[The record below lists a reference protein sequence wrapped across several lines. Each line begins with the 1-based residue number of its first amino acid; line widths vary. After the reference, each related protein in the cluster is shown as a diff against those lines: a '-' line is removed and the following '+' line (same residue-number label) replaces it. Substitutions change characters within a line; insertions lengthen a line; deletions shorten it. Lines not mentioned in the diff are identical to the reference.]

1 MITRKHER
9 LLFWHQSKNC
19 ACWLLQLSFGK
30 ATRSPCISA
39 SHPVQMASEELRNP
53 HSVGRKV
60 IAAKSGLFLNR
71 SEERIEAEAGIR
83 PWYCRA

>member
-1 MITRKHER
+1 
-9 LLFWHQSKNC
+9 
-19 ACWLLQLSFGK
+19 
-30 ATRSPCISA
+30 
-39 SHPVQMASEELRNP
+39 MASEELRNP